1 MAIQRLTEAEIAQCL
16 KEAALWKKEGEEI
29 LRVFQFPAFMDSISF
44 VNQVA
49 AHAESVDHHP
59 DMLVQY
65 NRVTLR
71 LSTHDAGGISRKDFD
86 FAAVADG
93 LFHRC

>member
-1 MAIQRLTEAEIAQCL
+1 MVKKLSEAELAVRL

-29 LRVFQFPAFMDSISF
+29 LRLFQFPGFMDSISF

-59 DMLVQY
+59 DILVQY
-65 NRVTLR
+65 NKVTLR
-71 LSTHDAGGISRKDFD
+71 LSTHDANGISQKDFD

-93 LFHRC
+93 LFHKC